1 MGERYLIDTSAYS
14 YYITRRLA
22 AEPYLF
28 FERIVGQESLL
39 SVVTR
44 IELLSWIP
52 GNKVVEAVVRSIV
65 NDSIVVPLSEEVI
78 LQTVR
83 LRRHH
88 KSVKLPDAIIAA
100 TAMVHDF
107 TLLST
112 NDSDFE
118 KIQGLKCQ
126 SLNA

>member
-1 MGERYLIDTSAYS
+1 MGERYLIDTSTYS

-52 GNKVVEAVVRSIV
+52 GNKVVEAVVRSIRCSTFRGS
-65 NDSIVVPLSEEVI
+65 DSANRSPS
-78 LQTVR
+78 
-83 LRRHH
+83 
-88 KSVKLPDAIIAA
+88 SA
-100 TAMVHDF
+100 
-107 TLLST
+107 S
-112 NDSDFE
+112 
-118 KIQGLKCQ
+118 
-126 SLNA
+126 